1 MGQSITRRY
10 AFMPPAPSYTAS
22 LPNVWIAR
30 APPATGRIPA
40 LFVDAGAGGA
50 PPRRVPVTVLYAHG
64 NAEDLGHTR
73 ARLVRLSAAA
83 RVAVLAFDYPGYGLN
98 TGEAPTE
105 AGVVRDAAAAFA
117 YLVRARGVDPRS
129 IVLMGRS
136 IGSGPAVALAA
147 QLCRAPCPALGCGAA
162 AGLLGGLLV
171 ESGVASCVRVVSA
184 AAAHVPYTD
193 VFPNVDR
200 IGAVTAPVCIVHGA
214 RDTTVPVAH
223 AHMLWAATRPAARW
237 RLLIL
242 PAAGHDDIP
251 AVAPAEWL
259 AAIIDL
265 ADTVEHRLAPE
276 SPFLPRITSRDD
288 SLSTSQDTL
297 TPSSSPLSTASTTT
311 PTPQPPPTTATT
323 TEEDYGKND
332 KRQHEQQQ
340 QQQPPPSPPPPQ
352 QEPQPQ
358 PH

>member
-10 AFMPPAPSYTAS
+10 AFMPPPPSYTAS

-30 APPATGRIPA
+30 PPPATGRIPA
-40 LFVDAGAGGA
+40 LFVDPGAHGA
-50 PPRRVPVTVLYAHG
+50 PPRRAPVTVLYMHG

-73 ARLVRLSAAA
+73 ARLARLSAAA
-83 RVAVLAFDYPGYGLN
+83 RVAVLAFDYPGYGLS

-129 IVLMGRS
+129 IVLHGRS

-147 QLCRAPCPALGCGAA
+147 QLCAAPCPALGCAA
-162 AGLLGGLLV
+162 PGLLGGLVV

-237 RLLIL
+237 RLLVL

-265 ADTVEHRLAPE
+265 ADTVERRLAPV
-276 SPFLPRITSRDD
+276 SPFLPRE
-288 SLSTSQDTL
+288 
-297 TPSSSPLSTASTTT
+297 PSTATSSAVLHS
-311 PTPQPPPTTATT
+311 PASPPVAGDADGDSDDD
-323 TEEDYGKND
+323 EK
-332 KRQHEQQQ
+332 QHEQQSSP
-340 QQQPPPSPPPPQ
+340 QPPTSSPPTSS
-352 QEPQPQ
+352 PQPQ
-358 PH
+358 HPQHPHPQH